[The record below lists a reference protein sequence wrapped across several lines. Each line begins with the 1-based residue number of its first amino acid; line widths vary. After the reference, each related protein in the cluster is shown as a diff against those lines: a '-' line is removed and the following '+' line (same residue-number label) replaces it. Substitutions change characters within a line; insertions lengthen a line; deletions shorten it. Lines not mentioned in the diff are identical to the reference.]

1 MAVRF
6 QFAQPHPS
14 QTLAQRGSKPLT
26 ATPAAHQGTRTA
38 SGSQLLYP
46 RIHQSFRDRDD
57 FRERH
62 HIPYQQPPLLNAP
75 AHRIRTPPARS
86 RHQLL

>member
-14 QTLAQRGSKPLT
+14 QTLTQRGSKPLT
-26 ATPAAHQGTRTA
+26 ATPAAHQGPCTA
-38 SGSQLLYP
+38 SGGQLLHP

-57 FRERH
+57 LREH
-62 HIPYQQPPLLNAP
+62 HHVPYQ
-75 AHRIRTPPARS
+75 
-86 RHQLL
+86 